1 MRSVL
6 WEKEI
11 QDSKK
16 EKPCLAKKTEV
27 KFLGLAN
34 EKPHV
39 TLLVGRK
46 GSGKT
51 SLLLN
56 LLKDKEGYRNVYQ
69 EIIIISPT
77 FRLQSQ
83 WETISGEGITVYEQF
98 SEDILNK
105 TYNGQQPHINSL
117 LILDDCGED
126 IKRVNQTVFNKLIS
140 NSRHLNCSI
149 IALCQKMSQAPTI
162 LRSNTDVFAVFSA
175 CSIRET
181 EILWA
186 EIGILDKKRFH
197 EIFTDATK
205 DQYSCFV
212 CSMEKGKLHFY
223 KNFQTEYK

>member
-1 MRSVL
+1 M
-6 WEKEI
+6 
-11 QDSKK
+11 
-16 EKPCLAKKTEV
+16 

-39 TLLVGRK
+39 TLFCGRK

-51 SLLLN
+51 SLLLK

-83 WETISGEGITVYEQF
+83 WETISGEGIAVYEQF